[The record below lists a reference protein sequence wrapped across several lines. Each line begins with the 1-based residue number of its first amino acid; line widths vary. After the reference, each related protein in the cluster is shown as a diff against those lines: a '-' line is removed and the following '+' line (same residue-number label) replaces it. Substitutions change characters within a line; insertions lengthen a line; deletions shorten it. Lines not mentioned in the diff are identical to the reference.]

1 MPLTLINN
9 QRVLYVGTG
18 RYIGDGTHGGVSD
31 LSDPGAASGIAWLQS
46 LYAIKDR
53 NFDYGTAF
61 RTGSVVRQTLS
72 LSGVSGRN
80 VTKNP
85 VNWTVN
91 DGWFLDFISIAG
103 DPSSTQGGE
112 RVNLDP
118 QLVLG
123 TVAVVTNTPDPG
135 GTCSAG
141 GSSRLYSFD
150 YLTGGYVGNTSTPVG
165 MFLGAELA
173 VGFSAVSTQSGM
185 KAEVRLQSGSNVPGG
200 LSQQYGGATL
210 KRFSYRER

>member
-1 MPLTLINN
+1 LTLINN

-18 RYIGDGTHGGVSD
+18 RYLGDGTHGGVSD
-31 LSDPGAASGIAWLQS
+31 LSDPGPASGIAWLQS

-61 RTGSVVRQTLS
+61 RSGSVVRQTLS
-72 LSGVSGRN
+72 LSGISDRV

-91 DGWFLDFISIAG
+91 DGWFLDFVPIAA
-103 DPSSTQGGE
+103 DPSSVQGGE

-118 QLVLG
+118 ILVLG
-123 TVAVVTNTPDPG
+123 TVGVVTNTPDPG

-141 GSSRLYSFD
+141 GSSRFYSFD
-150 YLTGGYVGNTSTPVG
+150 YTTGGYVGNTSTPVG
-165 MFLGAELA
+165 QFLGNEQS
-173 VGFSAVSTQSGM
+173 VGFSAISDQSG
-185 KAEVRLQSGSNVPGG
+185 KNALIRQQRGSNLNPKLKTDPGG
-200 LSQQYGGATL
+200 TTL
-210 KRFSYRER
+210 RRFSYRER